1 MLKTIAL
8 ECKIIFK
15 NGGVVLILI
24 LAPIIYATLYSSC
37 YAKQVLERVPI
48 AIVDNSHSHS
58 SREFISYLSASP
70 YLNPLYTAT
79 DITEAKELFYNRK
92 IYGIVY
98 IPKSYETDILQCQQA
113 VVSLYCDASYFLMYR
128 QVFQGVVGVIST
140 FNREIGIEPAVDF
153 RSHNLFNPYLGYGTF
168 IMPAILVVIL
178 QQTLLMGIG
187 VVGGIW
193 SRRRLYKG
201 KSVMQTIVSKAIVY
215 GAIYAVIAA
224 YILTIHYR
232 IFGYPT
238 NGTIW
243 TCIAI
248 IFPYILSVILLA
260 ITLSTLYNRPETAI
274 ICTLWT
280 SIPIL
285 LLSGASLPPEA
296 FPHWMHT
303 IGKIIPSSSAVT
315 AFIRAQSMGADISD
329 VGVEVIRL
337 WALVAIYGTTSYL
350 ALKKRMS
357 GRTTK
362 SRTSNLSS
370 YNDRHTLL

>member
-8 ECKIIFK
+8 EFNIIRK
-15 NGGVVLILI
+15 NGGVMLILI
-24 LAPIIYATLYSSC
+24 LAPLIYATLYSSG
-37 YAKQVLERVPI
+37 YAKQMLERVPI
-48 AIVDNSHSHS
+48 AIVDNSHSYS
-58 SREFISYLSASP
+58 SREFISRLSASP
-70 YLNPLYTAT
+70 YLNPQYTAT
-79 DITEAKELFYNRK
+79 SIAEAKELFYDRK
-92 IYGIVY
+92 IYGIVC
-98 IPKSYETDILQCQQA
+98 IPKGYEQSILRSEQA
-113 VVSLYCDASYFLMYR
+113 VVSIYCDASYFLMYR
-128 QVFQGVVGVIST
+128 QIFQGVVSVIST
-140 FNREIGIEPAVDF
+140 INRDIGVESAVVSQ
-153 RSHNLFNPYLGYGTF
+153 SHNLFNPYLGYGTF
-168 IMPAILVVIL
+168 IMPAVLIVIL

-201 KSVMQTIVSKAIVY
+201 KSAIETLVSKTIVY

-232 IFGYPT
+232 LFGYPI
-238 NGTIW
+238 NGSIW
-243 TCIAI
+243 SCIAV

-260 ITLSTLYNRPETAI
+260 ITLSTLYKRPETAI

-296 FPHWMHT
+296 FPHWMYN

-315 AFIRAQSMGADISD
+315 AFIRVQSMGANIS
-329 VGVEVIRL
+329 EVWAEVVRL
-337 WALVAIYGTTSYL
+337 WVLVVIYGTTAYL
-350 ALKKRMS
+350 SLKKRMP

-370 YNDRHTLL
+370 HDDRHTLL

>member
-98 IPKSYETDILQCQQA
+98 IPKSYETEILQCQQA

-201 KSVMQTIVSKAIVY
+201 KSAMQTIVSKAIVY
-215 GAIYAVIAA
+215 GPIYAVIAE
-224 YILTIHYR
+224 YILTTH
-232 IFGYPT
+232 
-238 NGTIW
+238 
-243 TCIAI
+243 
-248 IFPYILSVILLA
+248 
-260 ITLSTLYNRPETAI
+260 
-274 ICTLWT
+274 
-280 SIPIL
+280 
-285 LLSGASLPPEA
+285 
-296 FPHWMHT
+296 
-303 IGKIIPSSSAVT
+303 
-315 AFIRAQSMGADISD
+315 
-329 VGVEVIRL
+329 
-337 WALVAIYGTTSYL
+337 
-350 ALKKRMS
+350 
-357 GRTTK
+357 
-362 SRTSNLSS
+362 
-370 YNDRHTLL
+370 